1 MYAVRHRKL
10 VIMSS
15 NSIFEVWVHL
25 NMTNVDFALMIVYFF
40 DLIFVIDD
48 SASVDADVILW

>member
-15 NSIFEVWVHL
+15 NSIFEVWIHL
-25 NMTNVDFALMIVYFF
+25 NMTYVDFALMIVYFF

>member
-25 NMTNVDFALMIVYFF
+25 NMTYVDFALMIVYFF

-48 SASVDADVILW
+48 SASVDADVIFW